1 MKRILGLDL
10 GTTSIGWALVNEA
23 ENKDEKSSIV
33 KLGVRVVPLSTDEI
47 QNFEKG
53 KSITTEADRTLKRGM
68 RRNLQRYK
76 LRRKNLI
83 DVLKSNHII
92 TDETILSENGNRTTF
107 ETYKL
112 RAQAATKEISLEQFA
127 RVLLMINKKRG
138 YKSNRKANNQEEG
151 SLINGMDIAKKLY
164 DENMTPGEFVLEL
177 LKEGKH
183 YIPDFYRSDLQN
195 EFDKIWNKQAP
206 YYAEYLTQDFKKQI
220 SNKSKTQTNKIF
232 LGKYKIFTADNK
244 GKDKKLQA
252 YQWRVKALKEKLDIN
267 QLAYVVSDVNG
278 DITSSSGYLGGIS
291 DRSKE
296 LFFKKI
302 TVGQYKILKLSE
314 NPNYSLK
321 NKTFYRQD
329 YLDEFEIIWETQAK
343 FHKELTPDLK
353 KEIRDIIIFYQRNLK
368 SQKGLVGYCELES
381 KQVEKIIDGKKKIIT
396 IGSKVC
402 PKSSPFYQEYR
413 IWQKLNDFIVIN
425 EKEEEQRVLTQDEK
439 HLIANELNYKEKLS
453 KTDILKILF
462 KNYRSYDANFKELI
476 GNRTNSSIYQALSL
490 IISESGNGDYDF
502 SKTNADE
509 INRVT
514 SEIFNGLG
522 YKTNCLT
529 FDTKI
534 QGNPDVQP
542 YYKLWHLLYS
552 YEGDNSKTGDE
563 KLIADIQTITG
574 LPKEFAIILSKVK
587 FEPDYGELSTKA
599 IRKILPFLI
608 KGNNYSSACELAGY
622 NHSKRSLTKE
632 EIENKN
638 LIKKLQIL
646 PKNTLRNPVV
656 EKILNQMINV
666 INQLD
671 DTYGKPDEIRIE
683 LARELKKSAEDR
695 QELTDAINK
704 SSAEYDEYK
713 KLLTSDPDFHLHGS
727 YISRKDLIK
736 YKLYLELKDNGFKT
750 LYSNTYIPKNEL
762 FIGDFEVEH
771 IIPKVKL
778 FDDSFSNKTLESSSC
793 NREKNNRTAMD
804 YVESKGHSDE
814 YLNRIEQLMK
824 SGAISRAKY
833 NKLKMH
839 ESDIPDD
846 FLNRDL
852 GNTQYIARKAN
863 EILSTYVKTVVPTT
877 GSITDRLR
885 EDWQL
890 INVMQELN
898 WDKYDKLGLTETFA
912 NRDGKQIR
920 RIKDWTKRNDNRHHA
935 MDALTIAFT
944 KHSYIQYLNNLNAH
958 SDKSSSIYAI
968 EQKELTKNNH
978 DKLVFNP
985 PIPLNEFRTEA
996 KKQLENILV
1005 SIKPKNKVVTDNVN
1019 ITKKKGG
1026 VNKKIQATPR
1036 GQLHNES
1043 IYGHIKQYST
1053 KEEKVGAT
1061 FDETKIS
1068 TVANKA
1074 YRVALLNRLKEFD
1087 GNAKKAFT
1095 AKNSLVKNP
1104 LFTDAAHSIKV
1115 PDKVATTQ
1123 ITDLYTIRKAVD
1135 KDLSVDKVVD
1145 AHVKAIL
1152 ESRLKEFG
1160 GDANKAFSN
1169 LDENPIWLNREKG
1182 ISIKRVT
1189 IKGVN
1194 NVVALH
1200 DKKDKDGK
1208 LILDKNNNTQPTD
1221 FVSTGNNH
1229 HIAIYK
1235 DEKGELQEVPVSFF
1249 EATVRANNNLPIID
1263 KTYKQSEGWRF
1274 MFTLKQNEYFVFPN
1288 PETGFD
1294 PSQIDLKDPSN
1305 YSLISP
1311 NLYRVQK
1318 IASKD
1323 YVFRHHLET
1332 NVNDFSLLMGLT
1344 FKRIRTISSL
1354 NGLIKVRLNHIGEIV
1369 EIGE

>member
-1 MKRILGLDL
+1 MKKILGLDL

-23 ENKDEKSSIV
+23 ETKDEKSSIV

-53 KSITTEADRTLKRGM
+53 RSITTEAYRTLKRGM

-76 LRRKNLI
+76 LRRENLI
-83 DVLKSNHII
+83 AVLKSNHFI
-92 TDETILSENGNRTTF
+92 TDETILSESGNRTTF

-112 RAQAATKEISLEQFA
+112 RAKATTEEISLKQLA

-151 SLINGMDIAKKLY
+151 SFINGMDIAKKLY
-164 DENMTPGEFVLEL
+164 DDNITPGEFVLEL
-177 LKEGKH
+177 LKEGKN

-195 EFDKIWNKQAP
+195 EFEKIWNKQAP
-206 YYAEYLTQDFKKQI
+206 YYSEYLTQDFKKQI
-220 SNKSKTQTNKIF
+220 FNKSKTQTNKIF
-232 LGKYKIFTADNK
+232 LGKYKIFSADNK

-252 YQWRVKALKEKLDIN
+252 YQWRVNALKDKLDIN
-267 QLAYVVSDVNG
+267 QLAYVISDVNG

-296 LFFKKI
+296 LFFKNI
-302 TVGQYKILKLSE
+302 TVGQYKMLKLVE

-343 FHKELTPDLK
+343 FHKELTSELK
-353 KEIRDIIIFYQRNLK
+353 KEIRDIVIFYQRNLK

-381 KQVEKIIDGKKKIIT
+381 KQIETTVEGKKKIIT

-425 EKEEEQRVLTQDEK
+425 EKSEEKRALTQDEK
-439 HLIANELNYKEKLS
+439 RLIAKELNYKGKLS
-453 KTDILKILF
+453 KSEVLKFLF

-476 GNRTNSSIYQALSL
+476 GNRTNTLIYNALSL

-502 SKTNADE
+502 SKTDADE
-509 INRVT
+509 INRIT
-514 SEIFNGLG
+514 NEIYNGLG
-522 YKTNCLT
+522 YKTDYFT
-529 FDTKI
+529 FDSKI
-534 QGNPDVQP
+534 PGNPDTQP

-574 LPKEFAIILSKVK
+574 LPKEYAMVLSRIK

-599 IRKILPFLI
+599 IRKILPFLMG
-608 KGNNYSSACELAGY
+608 GNNYSSACELAGY
-622 NHSKRSLTKE
+622 SHSKRSLTKD
-632 EIENKN
+632 EIENKT
-638 LIKKLQIL
+638 LVKKLQLL

-671 DTYGKPDEIRIE
+671 DTYGKPDEVRIE

-704 SSAEYDEYK
+704 STAEYDGYK
-713 KLLTSDPDFHLHGS
+713 KLLTSDSNFHLQDSH
-727 YISRKDLIK
+727 ISRNDLVK

-750 LYSNTYIPKNEL
+750 LYSNTYISKEQL
-762 FIGDFEVEH
+762 FSGDFDIEH
-771 IIPKVKL
+771 IVPQARL
-778 FDDSFSNKTLESSSC
+778 FDDSFSNKTIESKSC
-793 NREKNNRTAMD
+793 NIEKGNMTALD
-804 YVESKGHSDE
+804 YVESKGHSEE
-814 YLNRIEQLMK
+814 YLNKIEQLMK

-833 NKLKMH
+833 SKLKMH

-852 GNTQYIARKAN
+852 GNTQYIAKKAN
-863 EILSTYVKTVVPTT
+863 EILSTYVKTVIPTT
-877 GSITDRLR
+877 GTITDRLR

-890 INVMQELN
+890 VDIMQELN
-898 WDKYDKLGLTETFA
+898 WNKYDKLGLTETFA
-912 NRDGKQIR
+912 NRDGKQVR

-944 KHSYIQYLNNLNAH
+944 KHSYVQYLNNLNAR
-958 SDKSSSIYAI
+958 SNKSSSIYAI
-968 EQKELTKNNH
+968 EQKELTRNNH
-978 DKLVFNP
+978 NKLVFNP
-985 PIPLNEFRTEA
+985 PIPLNEFRAEA

-1005 SIKPKNKVVTDNVN
+1005 SIKPKNKVITDNVN
-1019 ITKKKGG
+1019 ITRKKGG
-1026 VNKKIQATPR
+1026 VNKKVQTTPR
-1036 GQLHNES
+1036 GQLHNET

-1053 KEEKVGAT
+1053 KEEKIGAT
-1061 FDETKIS
+1061 FDEAKIS
-1068 TVANKA
+1068 TVVNKA
-1074 YRVALLNRLKEFD
+1074 YRVLLLNRLKEFD
-1087 GNAKKAFT
+1087 GDAKKAFT

-1104 LFTDAAHSIKV
+1104 LFADAAHSIRV
-1115 PDKVATTQ
+1115 PEKVATMQ
-1123 ITDLYTIRKAVD
+1123 FTDLYTIRKAVD

-1145 AHVKAIL
+1145 GQIRAIL
-1152 ESRLKEFG
+1152 ENRLKEFG

-1169 LDENPIWLNREKG
+1169 LDGNPIWLNREKG

-1208 LILDKNNNTQPTD
+1208 LVLDKEHNTQPTD

-1249 EATVRANNNLPIID
+1249 EATFRANNNLPIVD
-1263 KTYKQSEGWRF
+1263 KTYKQSEGWKF

-1288 PETGFD
+1288 SATGFD
-1294 PSQIDLKDPSN
+1294 PSQIDLKDPNN
-1305 YSLISP
+1305 YSAISP

-1318 IASKD
+1318 IATKN
-1323 YVFRHHLET
+1323 YFFRHHLET
-1332 NVNDFSLLMGLT
+1332 NVNEPNELKSITYKNIRSESGLEG
-1344 FKRIRTISSL
+1344 IV
-1354 NGLIKVRLNHIGEIV
+1354 KVRINHIGKITNV
-1369 EIGE
+1369 GE